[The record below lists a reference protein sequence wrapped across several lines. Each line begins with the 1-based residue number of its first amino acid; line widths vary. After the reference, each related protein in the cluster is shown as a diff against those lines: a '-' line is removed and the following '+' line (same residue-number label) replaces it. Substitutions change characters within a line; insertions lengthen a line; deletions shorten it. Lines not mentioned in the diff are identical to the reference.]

1 MVGEDAALECTAL
14 DGMDWDA
21 GGINEEGSAE
31 AEAHEARSRAYA
43 YA

>member
-21 GGINEEGSAE
+21 GGIIEEGSAE
-31 AEAHEARSRAYA
+31 AVCIAP
-43 YA
+43 